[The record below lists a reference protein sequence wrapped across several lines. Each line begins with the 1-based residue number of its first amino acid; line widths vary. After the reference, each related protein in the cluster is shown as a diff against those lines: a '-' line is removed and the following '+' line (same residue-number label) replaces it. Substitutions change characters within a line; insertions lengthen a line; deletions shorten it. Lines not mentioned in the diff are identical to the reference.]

1 MADNLPDPANR
12 EESYLANIAGATGVE
27 LPDAPRSRKEQY
39 LAYIAE
45 NGGGGGGTAW
55 GQITG
60 TLSNQTDLQTALDGK
75 VDQYETLPTA
85 TAALEGEIAQ
95 YAGAGSVDYT
105 TGYFYECESTHLRA
119 ASAVVTRGTITNP
132 TFDRHRLQTL
142 GLQQGVYD
150 FAVISSKW
158 NIKQNGTYTEIEGG
172 DDLTQIALLG
182 ITYTGTAGEG
192 ARILVAITGGT
203 DAYEAAGSTITFNQA
218 TMDAAFNN
226 TTGALL
232 LTYVNDATY
241 GLGWQP
247 VHHDNLVPTSDPRLD
262 PATLGANL
270 VNTPNEGDYLAIH
283 YKMNDPVYDWTQ
295 IDVQPAG
302 SSTTEWGDITGTLA
316 DQTDLATALNAKQTT
331 ANLVTSVSASSTDT
345 QYPSAKLLYD
355 TVGNVETLI
364 TTLVS
369 GGGAQ

>member
-1 MADNLPDPANR
+1 MDDLDFPTI
-12 EESYLANIAGATGVE
+12 LAAIK
-27 LPDAPRSRKEQY
+27 SQ
-39 LAYIAE
+39 
-45 NGGGGGGTAW
+45 GGGGGTVTDAVLYKSVMPEASSSNLGKIIVYTGATTSDYEANHIYKCVVENTTYSW
-55 GQITG
+55 DDITPESGQFI
-60 TLSNQTDLQTALDGK
+60 
-75 VDQYETLPTA
+75 QYETMPTA
-85 TAALEGEIAQ
+85 ASELDGDVVQ
-95 YAGAGSVDYT
+95 FVGSSSADYT
-105 TGYFYECESTHLRA
+105 KGYFYECESTHLRA

-302 SSTTEWGDITGTLA
+302 STINVVQTTGTSTTDVMSQNA
-316 DQTDLATALNAKQTT
+316 VTAL
-331 ANLVTSVSASSTDT
+331 
-345 QYPSAKLLYD
+345 
-355 TVGNVETLI
+355 VGNVETLI